1 MHYAHVKRKEKPMNP
16 VTLEEFHNNPA
27 LRRRL
32 FAMAH
37 RERNAAIRAGLHWLR
52 ERLVTRFRSLTHP
65 PQWIGRLG

>member
-1 MHYAHVKRKEKPMNP
+1 MYP

-32 FAMAH
+32 FAMAR
-37 RERNAAIRAGLHWLR
+37 RERAAAIRAGLHWLR
-52 ERLVTRFRSLTHP
+52 ERLTTRVRWLTHS